1 MFRGQPE
8 AALCFGLQR
17 DLHRPGQYGITKDR
31 INEKVARLMNKEMQH
46 QALISDGK
54 LLHGEQR
61 PDYEAACTPDS
72 VRDKLIIQTK

>member
-1 MFRGQPE
+1 V
-8 AALCFGLQR
+8 R

-31 INEKVARLMNKEMQH
+31 TEEKLTRLRKKEMQY

-61 PDYEAACTPDS
+61 PDYEAACFPDS
-72 VRDKLIIQTK
+72 VRDNLIIQTK